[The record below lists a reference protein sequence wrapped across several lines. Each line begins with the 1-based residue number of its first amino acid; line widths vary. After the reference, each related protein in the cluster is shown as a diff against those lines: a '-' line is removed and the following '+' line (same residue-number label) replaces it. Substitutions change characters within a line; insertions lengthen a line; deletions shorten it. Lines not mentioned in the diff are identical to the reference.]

1 MKKKIKKQ
9 RLKLLSDISWT
20 IGGVNAIL
28 GIWFY
33 SAVTG
38 ALVFMWVG
46 LAAALR
52 LEIEDLK

>member
-9 RLKLLSDISWT
+9 RLKLLGDISWT
-20 IGGVNAIL
+20 IAGVNAIL

-38 ALVFMWVG
+38 VLVFMWAGWAV
-46 LAAALR
+46 ALR
-52 LEIEDLK
+52 LEVEDLK